1 MDFRLAM
8 TNYFVMEEN
17 FMKKRTKLLSAV
29 TAGTMALG
37 VMCFGFAQWNT
48 EISANGTVSANGKWD
63 VKITNAA
70 ITNLSK
76 GAAADSEAVTV
87 EPTAQV
93 VEYNVILKYVGGVN
107 DPQSTPNGAYMYVI
121 DDKNPEVVNIT
132 KDELAEFTAQLMIP
146 RDKRYYTTAVIP
158 GDSGLTNF
166 KVNVDE
172 SKSSLINYY
181 RPNVLDTTTYSLH
194 LNDDGANEGV
204 VVGKAIGWLIGGFYK
219 ELDGS
224 VQLTYKAANTALA
237 DAKSTTTYPAQFT
250 DTTADYG
257 NVNFSLNNAWAEYSL
272 TVTNSGNV
280 NANLSDYK
288 LNVTELSDIFTVDA
302 PELTD
307 KVLAPGESCT
317 VTFVVKADS
326 DNDLTADAQEF
337 SVELSY
343 VQDSVEE
350 APSASVSK

>member
-1 MDFRLAM
+1 
-8 TNYFVMEEN
+8 
-17 FMKKRTKLLSAV
+17 MKKRTKLLSAV

-37 VMCFGFAQWNT
+37 VMCFGFAQWST

-63 VKITNAA
+63 VKITDAS
-70 ITNLSK
+70 ITKISNGVTPSL
-76 GAAADSEAVTV
+76 EAVTV
-87 EPTAQV
+87 EQTAQV

-107 DPQSTPNGAYMYVI
+107 DPNSKPNGAYMYVI
-121 DDKNPEVVNIT
+121 DDKNPQTVNIT

-166 KVNVDE
+166 KVDVDE

-219 ELDGS
+219 DLDGS
-224 VQLTYKAANTALA
+224 VQLTYKAANAALENA
-237 DAKSTTTYPAQFT
+237 ESSTTYLAQFT

-257 NVNFSLNNAWAEYSL
+257 NVNFSINDAWAEYSL
-272 TVTNSGNV
+272 TITNNGTV
-280 NANLSDYK
+280 NANLSNCK
-288 LNVTELSDIFTVDA
+288 FNITELSDEFVVDT
-302 PELTD
+302 PNLNN

-317 VTFVVKADS
+317 ATFVVKVNS
-326 DNDLTADAQEF
+326 EGELSADAQPF
-337 SVELSY
+337 SVELTY
-343 VQDSVEE
+343 VQDTVDE

>member
-1 MDFRLAM
+1 
-8 TNYFVMEEN
+8 
-17 FMKKRTKLLSAV
+17 MKKRTKLLSAV

-37 VMCFGFAQWNT
+37 VMCFGFAQWST

-63 VKITNAA
+63 VKITDAS
-70 ITNLSK
+70 ITKISNGVTPSL
-76 GAAADSEAVTV
+76 EAVTV
-87 EPTAQV
+87 ERTAQV

-107 DPQSTPNGAYMYVI
+107 DPNSKPNGAYMYVI
-121 DDKNPEVVNIT
+121 DDKNPQTVNIT

-166 KVNVDE
+166 KVDVDE

-219 ELDGS
+219 DLDGS
-224 VQLTYKAANTALA
+224 VQLTYKAANAALENA
-237 DAKSTTTYPAQFT
+237 ESSTTYPAQFT

-257 NVNFSLNNAWAEYSL
+257 NVNFSINDAWA
-272 TVTNSGNV
+272 
-280 NANLSDYK
+280 
-288 LNVTELSDIFTVDA
+288 
-302 PELTD
+302 
-307 KVLAPGESCT
+307 
-317 VTFVVKADS
+317 
-326 DNDLTADAQEF
+326 
-337 SVELSY
+337 
-343 VQDSVEE
+343 
-350 APSASVSK
+350 

>member
-1 MDFRLAM
+1 
-8 TNYFVMEEN
+8 
-17 FMKKRTKLLSAV
+17 MKKRTKLLSAV

-37 VMCFGFAQWNT
+37 VMCFGFAQWST

-63 VKITNAA
+63 VKITDAS
-70 ITNLSK
+70 ITKISNGVTPSLQ
-76 GAAADSEAVTV
+76 AVTV
-87 EPTAQV
+87 ERTAQV

-107 DPQSTPNGAYMYVI
+107 DPNSKPNGAYMYVI
-121 DDKNPEVVNIT
+121 DDKNPQTVNIT

-219 ELDGS
+219 DLDGS
-224 VQLTYKAANTALA
+224 VQLTYKAANAALENA
-237 DAKSTTTYPAQFT
+237 ESSTTYPAQFT

-257 NVNFSLNNAWAEYSL
+257 NVNFSINDAWAEYSL
-272 TVTNSGNV
+272 TITNNGTV
-280 NANLSDYK
+280 NANLSNCK
-288 LNVTELSDIFTVDA
+288 FNITELSDEFVVDT
-302 PELTD
+302 PNLNN

-317 VTFVVKADS
+317 ATFVVKVKS
-326 DNDLTADAQEF
+326 EGELSADAQPF
-337 SVELSY
+337 SVELTY
-343 VQDSVEE
+343 VQDTVDE

>member
-1 MDFRLAM
+1 
-8 TNYFVMEEN
+8 
-17 FMKKRTKLLSAV
+17 MKKRTKLLSAI

-37 VMCFGFAQWNT
+37 VMCFGFAQWST

-63 VKITNAA
+63 VKITDAS
-70 ITNLSK
+70 ITKISNGVTPSL
-76 GAAADSEAVTV
+76 EAVTV
-87 EPTAQV
+87 ERTAQV

-107 DPQSTPNGAYMYVI
+107 DPNSKPNGAYMYVI
-121 DDKNPEVVNIT
+121 DDKNPQTVNIT

-219 ELDGS
+219 DLDGS
-224 VQLTYKAANTALA
+224 VQLTYKAANAALENA
-237 DAKSTTTYPAQFT
+237 ESSTTYPAQFT

-257 NVNFSLNNAWAEYSL
+257 NVNFSIADAWAEYSL
-272 TVTNSGNV
+272 TITNNGTV
-280 NANLSDYK
+280 NANLSNCK
-288 LNVTELSDIFTVDA
+288 FNITELSDEFVVDT
-302 PELTD
+302 PNLNN

-317 VTFVVKADS
+317 ATFVVKVNS
-326 DNDLTADAQEF
+326 EGELSADAQPF
-337 SVELSY
+337 SVELTY
-343 VQDSVEE
+343 VQDTVDE

>member
-1 MDFRLAM
+1 
-8 TNYFVMEEN
+8 
-17 FMKKRTKLLSAV
+17 MKKRTKLLSAV

-37 VMCFGFAQWNT
+37 VMCFGFAQWST

-63 VKITNAA
+63 VKITDAS
-70 ITNLSK
+70 ITKISNGVTPSL
-76 GAAADSEAVTV
+76 EAVTV
-87 EPTAQV
+87 ERTAQV

-107 DPQSTPNGAYMYVI
+107 DPNSKPNGAYMYVI
-121 DDKNPEVVNIT
+121 DDKNPQTVNIT

-166 KVNVDE
+166 KVDVDE

-219 ELDGS
+219 DLDGS
-224 VQLTYKAANTALA
+224 VQLTYKAANAALENA
-237 DAKSTTTYPAQFT
+237 ESSTTYPAQFT

-257 NVNFSLNNAWAEYSL
+257 NVNFSINDAWAEYSL
-272 TVTNSGNV
+272 TITNNGTV
-280 NANLSDYK
+280 NANLSNCK
-288 LNVTELSDIFTVDA
+288 FNITELSDEFVVDT
-302 PELTD
+302 PNLNN

-317 VTFVVKADS
+317 ATFVVKVNS
-326 DNDLTADAQEF
+326 EGEFSADAQPF
-337 SVELSY
+337 FVELTY
-343 VQDSVEE
+343 VQDTVDE